1 MTIHISD
8 LLQELTDPAGDD
20 ILVAV
25 DVSESLPADQTKR
38 ALLKRLGLGNGGWT
52 EIPDGSWTYASS
64 TTITVPSGAASIYA
78 VGDQVRLKQGGAY
91 KYFYI
96 ITVADTLLTVTGG
109 SDYTVANAAITDAAF
124 SKGGGVGHPGW
135 FNYLATVSG
144 SEGSAGTY
152 AESIPFQ
159 KFHITG
165 RSLSVVVSKAITNKG
180 SWSGSFYVLLPRT
193 PATQSNNTFVMSAG
207 VLPQA
212 TYSVKG
218 IGDLRS
224 FSQNMLFEK
233 SPGTAVLTWADIAVN
248 DFISINM
255 TYPI

>member
-52 EIPDGSWTYASS
+52 EIPDGSWTYVSS
-64 TTITVPSGAASIYA
+64 TRIAMVDANLILS
-78 VGDQVRLKQGGAY
+78 VGDQIRYKQGGAF
-91 KYFYI
+91 KYGYVI
-96 ITVADTLLTVTGG
+96 ATTSTYYDVTGG
-109 SDYTVANAAITDAAF
+109 SDYSVANSAITDAAF

>member
-8 LLQELTDPAGDD
+8 LLQELTNPVGDD

-91 KYFYI
+91 KYFSI

-109 SDYTVANAAITDAAF
+109 TDYTVANAAITDAAF

-135 FNYLATVSG
+135 LNYSATVSG
-144 SEGSAGTY
+144 SGGSAGTY
-152 AESIPFQ
+152 AEDRVFQ
-159 KFHITG
+159 KFHIIK
-165 RSLSVVVSKAITNKG
+165 RSMSVVVSKRITNKG
-180 SWSGSFYVLLPRT
+180 SWSGSFQVLLPRT
-193 PATQSNNTFVMSAG
+193 PATQANNTFVASA
-207 VLPQA
+207 VVFA
-212 TYSVKG
+212 SAAYAVKG
-218 IGDLRS
+218 IGDMRNFL
-224 FSQNMLFEK
+224 QNLTFEK
-233 SPGTAVLTWADIAVN
+233 SPSVAALSWADIDVN
-248 DFISINM
+248 DFVSINI